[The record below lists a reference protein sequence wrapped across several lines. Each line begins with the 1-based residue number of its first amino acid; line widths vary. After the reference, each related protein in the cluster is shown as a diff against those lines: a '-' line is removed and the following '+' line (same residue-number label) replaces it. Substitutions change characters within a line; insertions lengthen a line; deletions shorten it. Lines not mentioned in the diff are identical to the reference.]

1 MIFMIF
7 MIFMKDGLSWDRL
20 KLLNSPA
27 RCFTRAW
34 DLNHSTDNILKYRFP
49 NVRAQMNLGIC
60 HWSISK
66 SEKPSFLR
74 LLANLATRRGG
85 GQLAQVCS
93 RITLRELKALRVNHI
108 FEHRALAQHPWAW
121 KAWFEGQG
129 HLKTLIFM
137 KFEISAIRGFMGNP
151 KTIKISGAFLYLSL
165 RLSPSNGKH
174 NEVSFPQ
181 G

>member
-1 MIFMIF
+1 M
-7 MIFMKDGLSWDRL
+7 
-20 KLLNSPA
+20 
-27 RCFTRAW
+27 TW
-34 DLNHSTDNILKYRFP
+34 DLYHPTGNIQKYRFP

-60 HWSISK
+60 HWSTSK

-93 RITLRELKALRVNHI
+93 RITLRELEALRVNHI

-129 HLKTLIFM
+129 NLKTLIFM
-137 KFEISAIRGFMGNP
+137 KFEISAIRGCMGNP
-151 KTIKISGAFLYLSL
+151 KTIKISGALISHDLGL
-165 RLSPSNGKH
+165 IPSDRAYT
-174 NEVSFPQ
+174 EVSFLQ
-181 G
+181 C